1 MPEIHM
7 VGSTMRPGA
16 RRLSWILGTAIVLAG
31 LAVGVWLYKGN
42 GNAGGPSGFPG
53 RGGMSTPV
61 RVALAQD
68 GAVARLLDAIGT
80 VTSSGTVTVRPR
92 VDGLLES
99 VDFQDGQTVRAGD
112 VLARIDP
119 EPFRIQL
126 DQAQG
131 QQAQHAA
138 QLANAQRDLE
148 RYERLFKQDSVAR
161 QQLDTA
167 RAQVLELQGQ
177 ARTDQAAVDDAKR
190 QLGYTRILA
199 PIDGRLGLRKVDA
212 GNMVSASD
220 TDGLVV
226 ITRSRPIDVVF
237 AVPQVR
243 LEELMAGQAAGGGLV
258 VEARSREGDRVLARG
273 VLAAIDNQ
281 IDVST
286 GTVSL
291 KARFANEDDALFP
304 NQFVNV
310 RLYLGQQ
317 HGILV
322 PVRAVQRGSIGAFV
336 YRIDAQQRA
345 HVVPVRTGASDGERV
360 IIEDGLQA
368 GDQVVVDGTDRL
380 REDSP
385 VEIVTGDPQAPAGVP
400 AR

>member
-1 MPEIHM
+1 M
-7 VGSTMRPGA
+7 VGSTMRPRMRRRSWVLGA
-16 RRLSWILGTAIVLAG
+16 AIVLAG
-31 LAVGVWLYKGN
+31 LAVAYWLYWPG
-42 GNAGGPSGFPG
+42 GTGAPGGPGRQGGFPG
-53 RGGMSTPV
+53 RAAATPV
-61 RVALAQD
+61 RVAQAQD

-99 VDFQDGQTVRAGD
+99 IAFEDGQAVRAGD
-112 VLARIDP
+112 LLARIDP

-126 DQAQG
+126 DQALG

-138 QLANAQRDLE
+138 QLANAERDLK
-148 RYERLFKQDSVAR
+148 RYEQLFKQDSVAR

-177 ARTDQAAVDDAKR
+177 ARIDQAAVEDARR
-190 QLGYTRILA
+190 QLGYTRIVA

-220 TDGLVV
+220 ADGLVV

-237 AVPQVR
+237 AAPQVR
-243 LEELMAGQAAGGGLV
+243 LDELLAGQAAGGGLAV
-258 VEARSREGDRVLARG
+258 DALARGGERVLARG
-273 VLAAIDNQ
+273 TLVAIDNQ

-286 GTVSL
+286 GTVGL

-310 RLYLGQQ
+310 RLYLGEQR
-317 HGILV
+317 GVVV
-322 PVRAVQRGSIGAFV
+322 PVRAVQRGSVGAFV
-336 YRIDAQQRA
+336 YRVDEQRRA
-345 HVVPVRTGASDGERV
+345 HVVPVRTGTTDGERV
-360 IIEDGLQA
+360 IVEDGLQA
-368 GDQVVVDGTDRL
+368 GDQVVIEGTDRL

-385 VEIVTGDPQAPAGVP
+385 VEIVVGDPQAAQGPT
-400 AR
+400 R

>member
-1 MPEIHM
+1 M
-7 VGSTMRPGA
+7 VGSTMRPGM
-16 RRLSWILGTAIVLAG
+16 RRLSRVLGTVVVLAG
-31 LAVGVWLYKGN
+31 LAAVYWLY
-42 GNAGGPSGFPG
+42 GGGGARGPGGFPG
-53 RGGMSTPV
+53 GTQPTPV
-61 RVALAQD
+61 RVAQAQD
-68 GAVARLLDAIGT
+68 GSVDRLIDAIGT
-80 VTSSGTVTVRPR
+80 ITSSGTVTVRSR

-99 VDFQDGQTVRAGD
+99 ILFEDGQVVRAGD
-112 VLARIDP
+112 PLANIDP
-119 EPFRIQL
+119 EPFRIML
-126 DQAQG
+126 DQALG

-138 QLANAQRDLE
+138 QLANARRDLE

-177 ARTDQAAVDDAKR
+177 ARTDQAAVEDARR
-190 QLGYTRILA
+190 QLGYTRIVA

-212 GNMVSASD
+212 GNMVQASD
-220 TDGLVV
+220 ADGLVV

-243 LEELMAGQAAGGGLV
+243 LGELLAGQAATSGGLA
-258 VEARSREGDRVLARG
+258 VEARSREGDRALAHG
-273 VLAAIDNQ
+273 TLAAIDNQ

-310 RLYLGQQ
+310 RLFLGEQ
-317 HGILV
+317 HGVIV
-322 PVRAVQRGSIGAFV
+322 PVRAVQQGSVGAFV
-336 YRIDAQQRA
+336 YRIDEQQRA
-345 HVVPVRTGASDGERV
+345 HIVRVRTGTSDSDRV
-360 IIEDGLQA
+360 VIEDGLSA
-368 GDQVVVDGTDRL
+368 GDRVVIDGTDRL
-380 REDSP
+380 REGSP
-385 VEIVTGDPQAPAGVP
+385 VEIVTDGQPAAQEP